1 MIISLT
7 KSSKN
12 NFNKSLG
19 FLEGMDRFHFYEKLT
34 NSVKKNEKRSI
45 FKIKKNFKNCE
56 YCKYATEN
64 CRLSSSN

>member
-34 NSVKKNEKRSI
+34 NSVKKRK
-45 FKIKKNFKNCE
+45 KIDFQNKKKF
-56 YCKYATEN
+56 
-64 CRLSSSN
+64 

>member
-45 FKIKKNFKNCE
+45 FKIKKKF
-56 YCKYATEN
+56 
-64 CRLSSSN
+64 